1 MYFVKAI
8 VSKHKGEVTFQS
20 DRAYGGVFMEIVI
33 CTFLNRAVLSKVVVI
48 GHRDRNHVIDQ
59 VLGNLALKC

>member
-1 MYFVKAI
+1 
-8 VSKHKGEVTFQS
+8 
-20 DRAYGGVFMEIVI
+20 MEIVI

-48 GHRDRNHVIDQ
+48 GHRGRNHVIDQ